1 LLLID
6 KCSQPAKETGPCA
19 DYVLLYS
26 YVSSSGHCEEFY
38 YGGCEGSDNRFES
51 SEDCESECMRERTTR
66 SPQQQTQR
74 PDDDTRPDSDHDL
87 GLLTNTEGVH
97 LFMNLAFSIYYKCLS
112 CNFCHTFL
120 LAVTEIIC
128 S

>member
-1 LLLID
+1 MVKLLIFSIVCTKYRKCYTVD

-38 YGGCEGSDNRFES
+38 YGGCEGSDNRFET
-51 SEDCESECMRERTTR
+51 SEDCEAECMRERTTR

-87 GLLTNTEGVH
+87 GLLIKV
-97 LFMNLAFSIYYKCLS
+97 LS
-112 CNFCHTFL
+112 C
-120 LAVTEIIC
+120 
-128 S
+128 